1 MVHLELRGAMA
12 SGSLRETRFHLGCDG
27 LGGEEFGGEFWHEKL
42 PSWVRL
48 QPSFLAGSLWGFLV
62 AKYALGQDNIVAS
75 VVSLIIGN
83 AAAFIKIDEAIKH
96 RET

>member
-1 MVHLELRGAMA
+1 VG
-12 SGSLRETRFHLGCDG
+12 
-27 LGGEEFGGEFWHEKL
+27 
-42 PSWVRL
+42 VI
-48 QPSFLAGSLWGFLV
+48 V

-75 VVSLIIGN
+75 VVGLTIEN